1 MKKVSN
7 ILIHCSAALTIK
19 PKQVKSYDFTDKP
32 PVPGD
37 VVYGEIQRLGQH
49 SSLENVSG
57 RIHMTH
63 NGSKGLFV
71 FGNRYAPDYF
81 EGFVPESLT
90 RHIDLLARSGV
101 VGEVKTKN
109 ALVKDPTRVKVLGY
123 ALDENGEVLN
133 TRNHSLVKPRATTKK
148 PKRAKLVLVVGTAM
162 NSGKSMAA
170 ASCCWALSSMGYD
183 VRGSKIT
190 GTASLQDILH
200 MNDAGAYP
208 YLDFTHLGHPST
220 YMLPE
225 EDLLDIFNKIDLKH
239 CNNASNY
246 WVAEI
251 SDGIG
256 QRETAILLNS
266 EDVKSRIDTLIFA
279 AGDAFGA
286 IGGLKVLK
294 ERFGLEPDA
303 ISGVC
308 SSSPLHI
315 RELESHTS
323 IPVFNSAAPD
333 LKLLADV
340 LLKR

>member
-1 MKKVSN
+1 MKKISN
-7 ILIHCSAALTIK
+7 ILIHPSAALTIR
-19 PKQVKSYDFTDKP
+19 PKQVKGYRFTEKQP
-32 PVPGD
+32 KLGD
-37 VVYGEIQRLGQH
+37 VIYGEVLRLGQH

-57 RIHMTH
+57 RIHIIH

-71 FGNRYAPDYF
+71 FGNRYAPAYF
-81 EGFVPESLT
+81 EGFVPNRLMQ
-90 RHIDLLARSGV
+90 HVDLLARSGL
-101 VGEVKTKN
+101 VGEVRTKN
-109 ALVKDPTRVKVLGY
+109 TLIKDPTRVKVLGY
-123 ALDENGEVLN
+123 AFDGDGNILN
-133 TRNHSLVKPRATTKK
+133 TRDHSLVKPRVTIKN

-170 ASCCWALSSMGYD
+170 SACCWALSSMGYN

-200 MNDAGAYP
+200 MNDAGANP
-208 YLDFTHLGHPST
+208 YLDFTHLGYPST

-225 EDLLDIFNKIDLKH
+225 DELLDIFNKIDLKY
-239 CNNASNY
+239 CNSPSNY
-246 WVAEI
+246 WVVEI

-256 QRETAILLNS
+256 QRETAMLLNS
-266 EDVKSRIDTLIFA
+266 EDVKSRIDTLVFA

-286 IGGLKVLK
+286 IGGLQVLK
-294 ERFGLEPDA
+294 ERFSLEPDA

-323 IPVFNSAAPD
+323 IPVFNSVAPD
-333 LKLLADV
+333 LKLLADI
-340 LLKR
+340 LL